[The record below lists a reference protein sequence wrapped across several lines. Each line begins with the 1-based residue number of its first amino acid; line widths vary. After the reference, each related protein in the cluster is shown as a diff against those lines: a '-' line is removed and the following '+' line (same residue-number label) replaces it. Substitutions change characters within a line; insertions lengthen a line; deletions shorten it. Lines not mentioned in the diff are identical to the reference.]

1 MPFFEKRKR
10 KNDENRSIWAML
22 IPILTMAL
30 IGAGLALFTVGDITE
45 SAESSVSQINRIGL
59 FVGHHQSD
67 TDRGAVC
74 ADGLTERSINGSVAN
89 SLVADLTEQGYTVDL
104 FYDFDS
110 ALSGYRADLLLVLHT
125 RECIEDSL
133 SGYRVINVNNPETLD
148 QCLSAYET
156 ATDLERLVNPSYMQW
171 YSQFNTIAESTPV
184 LLIEMGMLEA
194 DRELLTTE
202 QHRVVEGLANTL
214 TCFSPLQDSIEE

>member
-22 IPILTMAL
+22 MPILALAL
-30 IGAGLALFTVGDITE
+30 IGAGLALFTVGDMTK
-45 SAESSVSQINRIGL
+45 SAESSVNQTNRIGL
-59 FVGHHQSD
+59 FVGHHA
-67 TDRGAVC
+67 TEFERGAVC
-74 ADGLTERSINGSVAN
+74 NDGLTERSINGNVAD

-110 ALSGYRADLLLVLHT
+110 ALRGYRADLLLVLHT

-133 SGYRVINVNNPETLD
+133 SGYRVINANNLDTLG

-156 ATDLERLVNPSYMQW
+156 ATDLEHLVNPSYMQW
-171 YSQFNTIAESTPV
+171 YSQFTTIAESTPV

-202 QHRVVEGLANTL
+202 SYRVVEGLANTL